1 MDQAVLQHLHEAIPK
16 VRYELG
22 LGTHGSVPDAGGEP
36 LILVRETE
44 KVDYVRLRN
53 LVHRCFF
60 LYDIKTK

>member
-1 MDQAVLQHLHEAIPK
+1 MDQTVLHHLPEAMPK
-16 VRYELG
+16 VRNELG
-22 LGTHGSVPDAGGEP
+22 LGTHGSIPDAGGEP

-44 KVDYVRLRN
+44 KVDNVGLRN